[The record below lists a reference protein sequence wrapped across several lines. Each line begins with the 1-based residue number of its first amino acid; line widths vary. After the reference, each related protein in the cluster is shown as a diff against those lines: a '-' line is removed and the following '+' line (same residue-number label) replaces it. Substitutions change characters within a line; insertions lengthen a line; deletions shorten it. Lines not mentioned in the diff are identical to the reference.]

1 MEDAYED
8 APAKAIDALVKDLR
22 PLVEAD
28 EGPQLEALLDLPEAK
43 QLIAAWG
50 VKNDVA
56 ALARGG
62 KVAIWLVGAMRRR
75 GLGASED
82 GEDGDDTG

>member
-1 MEDAYED
+1 MDDQYEG
-8 APAKAIDALVKDLR
+8 ASARAIDGLVKDLR

-28 EGPQLEALLDLPEAK
+28 GGLKLEAILELAEAK

-62 KVAIWLVGAMRRR
+62 KVASWLVGAMRRR
-75 GLGASED
+75 GLGGPEGD
-82 GEDGDDTG
+82 GED